1 MDITPGEESSGTHC
15 WVMQSYAQRL
25 EGAMKEGNWPLFRAG
40 QQEVPGEYAM
50 LAPWKVAA
58 LAATLVQASGLRAEA
73 GDSEVWG
80 TGGAGCLE
88 GERESDER
96 ASLEV
101 ALRWGA
107 SPGAHSDGDVPLWL
121 APRGTCVGDLGEGWS
136 ARDCGQ
142 ELTLRVLPQTTP
154 EGVSSLLSAANRDS

>member
-1 MDITPGEESSGTHC
+1 MLVRDHGLRLHTGRHQAFMLWSGLWVDTTPGEESSGTHR
-15 WVMQSYAQRL
+15 WVMQSYAHAL
-25 EGAMKEGNWPLFRAG
+25 EEALKEGNWPLFRAG
-40 QQEVPGEYAM
+40 QQEVPGVYTM
-50 LAPWKVAA
+50 LASWKVAA

-88 GERESDER
+88 GERESGER

-107 SPGAHSDGDVPLWL
+107 SPGAHSDVDVPLWL
-121 APRGTCVGDLGEGWS
+121 APRGTCVGDLGAGWS
-136 ARDCGQ
+136 VRDCG
-142 ELTLRVLPQTTP
+142 
-154 EGVSSLLSAANRDS
+154 